1 MAVSSLICFFDIVDK
16 LAKDFERLINED
28 TPTTEPGLQHL
39 CAQAGRVF
47 DGLRSIESYKTASIT
62 YADFT
67 DDEQLIARDFC
78 QDVQLLSD
86 WFLNI
91 VIPSLHERLDSL
103 CYVGRLDC
111 WDNQAVCNLDMDQVM
126 FMKSIGHGL
135 IYLVY

>member
-1 MAVSSLICFFDIVDK
+1 MKLSCAIDKMAVGSLICFFDIVDK

-39 CAQAGRVF
+39 CAQAERVF
-47 DGLRSIESYKTASIT
+47 DGLRSVESYITASIT

-86 WFLNI
+86 WVF
-91 VIPSLHERLDSL
+91 
-103 CYVGRLDC
+103 
-111 WDNQAVCNLDMDQVM
+111 
-126 FMKSIGHGL
+126 
-135 IYLVY
+135 